1 MIFLQVFFI
10 GLLAGMSPGPDFFI
24 VMKNSLG
31 YGKKIGIASAIGVG
45 SALLIHATY
54 TILGLALI
62 LQRYIYVF
70 KGIQILGACYLAYL
84 GIQAIIS
91 TFSGKETN
99 FEFSE
104 TVSDSKTFLQGFK
117 NGFLCNILNPK
128 SVLFFLSIFSQ
139 FISSNTPRW
148 VEWLYGFEVAL
159 AVGGWFVILSVM
171 ISSKFFSQIY
181 KKCRKWLDRF
191 FGGLLLYFAYKIYKA
206 VCN

>member
-1 MIFLQVFFI
+1 MKRITITFI

-24 VMKNSLG
+24 VMKNSLR

-45 SALLIHATY
+45 SALLIYATY

-62 LQRYIYVF
+62 LQKYLYVF

-84 GIQAIIS
+84 GIQAVVS
-91 TFSGKETN
+91 TFSGKEAN
-99 FEFSE
+99 FEYSE
-104 TVSDSKTFLQGFK
+104 IVCNSKNFLQGFK

-139 FISSNTPRW
+139 FINSSTPRW
-148 VEWLYGFEVAL
+148 MEWLYGLEIAL

-191 FGGLLLYFAYKIYKA
+191 FGGLLLYFAYKICKA
-206 VCN
+206 GFN

>member
-1 MIFLQVFFI
+1 MIFLQIFFI

-62 LQRYIYVF
+62 LQKYLYVF
-70 KGIQILGACYLAYL
+70 KGIQILGACYLVYL

-91 TFSGKETN
+91 TFSSKEAN
-99 FEFSE
+99 FEYSE
-104 TVSDSKTFLQGFK
+104 IVCDSKTFLQGFK

-139 FISSNTPRW
+139 FINSSTPRW
-148 VEWLYGFEVAL
+148 MEWLYGFEVAL

-181 KKCRKWLDRF
+181 KKCRKWLDSF
-191 FGGLLLYFAYKIYKA
+191 FGGLLLFFAYKICKA
-206 VCN
+206 VFN